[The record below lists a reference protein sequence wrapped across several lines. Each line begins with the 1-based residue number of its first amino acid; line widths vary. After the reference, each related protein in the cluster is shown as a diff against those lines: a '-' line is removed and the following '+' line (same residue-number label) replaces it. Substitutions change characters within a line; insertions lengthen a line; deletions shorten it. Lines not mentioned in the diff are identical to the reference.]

1 MHPKTITLEQ
11 AGRIVQ
17 EAHAEGKTVVMA
29 NGCFDLIH
37 VGHVRYLEGARAEGD
52 LLIVAI
58 NSDASIRRLKG
69 PGRPVIP
76 EDERAEIVS
85 AFKPVDYVFLFD
97 EPTVDRILRLLR
109 PDVHAKGTDYTAE
122 TVPERETV
130 REYGGRVAIVGD
142 PKDHSSRDLISRLRP
157 SPEATVGQR
166 SPQTAVQGS
175 DPPGRPGS
183 ANGVSLSAEPGRSRI
198 EPSPGAAPTPPQKI
212 LLVRLGALGDIL
224 LTIPAQQYLR
234 RDLPNS
240 EIHWLAEP
248 AYLPILSCVPGIDRV
263 WTADTKRWRQG
274 FRQAREIPELLRS
287 LRAERFDLAVD
298 FQGLLKSASLA
309 RLSGARRIR
318 GFSRRE
324 LREKSASLFY
334 TERVSTSRGERH
346 QLLHHIDLLAP
357 PAFQGTISARFPLE
371 LPDGVEEQLSE
382 RLRQVAGSPL
392 LLLNLGGGWETK
404 RWAPERF
411 GELAVRIERGLGT
424 SVLFTIGPG
433 EEDLAA
439 RALATAGMPAE
450 KCLQIGLLELAAL
463 CLRSCLMVAG
473 DTGPL
478 HLAVAMGTPTV
489 AILGPALAWRTG
501 PFDPRDEV
509 VLHPKP
515 CPHPYRR
522 TCRDHFCMDIPV
534 EAVFEAVERR
544 LKRAH
549 HDDG

>member
-17 EAHAEGKTVVMA
+17 DAHAKGKTVVMA

-52 LLIVAI
+52 LLIVAV
-58 NSDASIRRLKG
+58 NSDASVRSLKG

-85 AFKPVDYVFLFD
+85 AFQSVDYVFFFD
-97 EPTVDRILRLLR
+97 EPTVDRILRMLR

-130 REYGGRVAIVGD
+130 RSYGGRVAIVGD
-142 PKDHSSRDLISRLRP
+142 PKDHSSRDLISRLHTP
-157 SPEATVGQR
+157 LGVPSDEAGPESPEGKAASS
-166 SPQTAVQGS
+166 SPQGTIDETAPEP
-175 DPPGRPGS
+175 DARPGPARES
-183 ANGVSLSAEPGRSRI
+183 WAFG
-198 EPSPGAAPTPPQKI
+198 SPLRKV
-212 LLVRLGALGDIL
+212 LLVRLGALGDIV
-224 LTIPAQQYLR
+224 LTIPAQQYMHER
-234 RDLPNS
+234 IPEA
-240 EIHWLAEP
+240 EIHWLVEP
-248 AYLPILSCVPGIDRV
+248 TYLPLLSCVPGIHRI
-263 WTADTKRWRQG
+263 WTADTKRWRRG
-274 FRQAREIPELLRS
+274 LHQAREIPELLRS
-287 LRAERFDLAVD
+287 LRAEHFDEAID

-309 RLSGARRIR
+309 RLSGARRVR

-324 LREKSASLFY
+324 VREKSAALFY
-334 TERVSTSRGERH
+334 TERISTSRAERH
-346 QLLHHIDLLAP
+346 QLLHHVDLLVP
-357 PAFQGTISARFPLE
+357 PIYEGPISARFPLE
-371 LPDGVEEQLSE
+371 LPESLEEQMNR
-382 RLRQVAGSPL
+382 RLREVADSPP

-411 GELAVRIERGLGT
+411 GELAVRIDRELGIP
-424 SVLFTIGPG
+424 VLFTIGPG
-433 EEDLAA
+433 EEELAE
-439 RALATAGMPAE
+439 RALSSSEMPRDR
-450 KCLQIGLLELAAL
+450 CLQIGLLELAAL
-463 CLRSCLMVAG
+463 CRRSRLMVAG

-501 PFDPRDEV
+501 PFDSRDEV
-509 VLHPKP
+509 VLHSKA

-534 EAVFEAVERR
+534 EAVFEALKRR
-544 LKRAH
+544 LRRAD
-549 HDDG
+549 HDGT